1 MLRLAAGTA
10 AIAVGAIA
18 GFDSHPI
25 VTITAVVGA
34 GLACSVLD
42 RILPD
47 EQLEVLYAD
56 RSR

>member
-10 AIAVGAIA
+10 AIATGAIA

-25 VTITAVVGA
+25 VTLTAVVGA

-47 EQLEVLYAD
+47 EQLEILYLD
-56 RSR
+56 KPR